1 MFGNLFSNLSFGEM
15 PAEKP
20 HTIKPRSKITT
31 PDDAHSECVTTEAAS
46 TVCPDNNA
54 LPADLIV
61 YLPLRKYIFTLKHQ
75 LLSGLGKVSQ
85 FVLKALST
93 EGFGLEDI
101 ERITGLTEEHLSPI
115 LSRLAGLGWYEPTR
129 KELTT
134 QGYEMAKA
142 AGLTGRRFSLW
153 IDGLD
158 NRNSPLILISA
169 DQIVQ
174 PEDDSHGIRLP
185 EFERDWNIL
194 EVLQQQR
201 LSRRLSAYK
210 DNEGDLMPLLLL
222 LCDEAEHDVLL
233 EQKLAWDFELE
244 LDRELSQPGY
254 IELMLAQGLD
264 TGNDS
269 GKQQILY
276 APVLHYSATYSVP
289 PLLMDE
295 IPHPAPQLFSYCLLS
310 GVALQTETL
319 YEQVSSWPESL
330 NLPLATLMEKLT
342 MDIPTDSAFLSKE
355 VVVTRACRKIALSYS
370 VLSQLIAKNIE
381 TPLPQRI
388 TQ

>member
-15 PAEKP
+15 PSEKP
-20 HTIKPRSKITT
+20 RTKITT
-31 PDDAHSECVTTEAAS
+31 PDIVHSESVTAEAAS
-46 TVCPDNNA
+46 TVCPDNNV

-61 YLPLRKYIFTLKHQ
+61 YLPLRKYTFTLKHQ

-93 EGFGLEDI
+93 EGFGLGDI

-115 LSRLAGLGWYEPTR
+115 LSRLAGLGWYEPASR
-129 KELTT
+129 ELTT
-134 QGYEMAKA
+134 QGHEMAKA

-158 NRNSPLILISA
+158 NRNSPLILLSA
-169 DQIVQ
+169 EQIVQ
-174 PEDDSHGIRLP
+174 PEDDSSGIRLP

-201 LSRRLSAYK
+201 LSRRLSDYK
-210 DNEGDLMPLLLL
+210 DNKGDLMPLLLL
-222 LCDEAEHDVLL
+222 LFDEAEHDALVQ
-233 EQKLAWDFELE
+233 QKLAWDFDLE

-254 IELMLAQGLD
+254 IKLLLKQGLD

-269 GKQQILY
+269 GKQQMLY
-276 APVLHYSATYSVP
+276 APVLHYSAIYSVP
-289 PLLMDE
+289 PILMDE
-295 IPHPAPQLFSYCLLS
+295 IPQPAPQRFDVCLLS
-310 GVALQTETL
+310 GIFLQSDTL
-319 YEQVSSWPESL
+319 YEQVSSWPESV
-330 NLPLATLMEKLT
+330 NLPLSTLMGKLT
-342 MDIPTDSAFLSKE
+342 MNMPADSAFLSKE
-355 VVVTRACRKIALSYS
+355 VVITKATRRIALSYS

-381 TPLPQRI
+381 TPLPQGM

>member
-1 MFGNLFSNLSFGEM
+1 MFGNLFSSLSFGEIRAGN
-15 PAEKP
+15 PGQKTA
-20 HTIKPRSKITT
+20 T
-31 PDDAHSECVTTEAAS
+31 PDDALSDSETVTTEAAPI
-46 TVCPDNNA
+46 VCPGNNT
-54 LPADLIV
+54 LPADLTV
-61 YLPLRKYIFTLKHQ
+61 YLPLRKYTFTLKHQ

-93 EGFGLEDI
+93 EGYGLEDI

-115 LSRLAGLGWYEPTR
+115 LTRLAGLGWYEPASR
-129 KELTT
+129 ALTT
-134 QGYEMAKA
+134 QGHQMAKA

-158 NRNSPLILISA
+158 NRNSPLILLSA

-174 PEDDSHGIRLP
+174 HGDDINGIRLP

-201 LSRRLSAYK
+201 LSRRLSDYK
-210 DNEGDLMPLLLL
+210 DDKGDLMPLLLL
-222 LCDEAEHDVLL
+222 LCDEAEHDALL

-269 GKQQILY
+269 GKQLILY
-276 APVLHYSATYSVP
+276 APVLHYSATYRVP
-289 PLLMDE
+289 PILSDE
-295 IPHPAPQLFSYCLLS
+295 IPEPAPHRFDVCLLS
-310 GVALQTETL
+310 GAPLQTEPL
-319 YEQVSSWPESL
+319 YEQVSSWQESV
-330 NLPLATLMEKLT
+330 NLPLSAVMEKLT
-342 MDIPTDSAFLSKE
+342 IDMPADSAFLSKE
-355 VVVTRACRKIALSYS
+355 VVVTTATRKIALSYS
-370 VLSQLIAKNIE
+370 VLSQLIAKNIK
-381 TPLPQRI
+381 TPLPQGMP
-388 TQ
+388 Q

>member
-1 MFGNLFSNLSFGEM
+1 MFGNLFRNMSFGEM
-15 PAEKP
+15 PAEKL
-20 HTIKPRSKITT
+20 HTIKPCTKITT
-31 PDDAHSECVTTEAAS
+31 FDDAHSECVTIEAAS
-46 TVCPDNNA
+46 TVCPDNNT

-61 YLPLRKYIFTLKHQ
+61 FLPLRKYTFTLKHQ

-85 FVLKALST
+85 FVLKALSK

-101 ERITGLTEEHLSPI
+101 ERITGLTEEHLTPI
-115 LSRLAGLGWYEPTR
+115 LSRLAGLGWYEPAR
-129 KELTT
+129 RELTP

-169 DQIVQ
+169 NQIVQ
-174 PEDDSHGIRLP
+174 PEDDRHGIRLP
-185 EFERDWNIL
+185 EFECDWNIL

-222 LCDEAEHDVLL
+222 LCDEAEHAALQQ
-233 EQKLAWDFELE
+233 QKLAWDFELE
-244 LDRELSQPGY
+244 LDRELSQPSY

-269 GKQQILY
+269 GKQLVFY

-295 IPHPAPQLFSYCLLS
+295 IAHPAPQLFSYCLLS
-310 GVALQTETL
+310 GVSLQTETL

-330 NLPLATLMEKLT
+330 NIPLATLMEKLT
-342 MDIPTDSAFLSKE
+342 MDMPTDSAFLSKE
-355 VVVTRACRKIALSYS
+355 VIVTKASRKIALSYS
-370 VLSQLIAKNIE
+370 VLSQLVAKNIE
-381 TPLPQRI
+381 TPLPQGM
-388 TQ
+388 T

>member
-1 MFGNLFSNLSFGEM
+1 MFGNLFFGKM
-15 PAEKP
+15 PTEKL
-20 HTIKPRSKITT
+20 HTKKPRSEIII
-31 PDDAHSECVTTEAAS
+31 PDDANSECTITEVAS
-46 TVCPDNNA
+46 TVCLYDNA

-61 YLPLRKYIFTLKHQ
+61 YVPLRKYTFTLKHQ

-85 FVLKALST
+85 FVLKTLSR

-101 ERITGLTEEHLSPI
+101 ERITGLAKEHLSPI
-115 LSRLAGLGWYEPTR
+115 LSRLAGLGWYEPACR
-129 KELTT
+129 ELTS
-134 QGYEMAKA
+134 QGYKMAKA

-158 NRNSPLILISA
+158 NRNSPLILIST

-174 PEDDSHGIRLP
+174 PEDDRHGIRLP

-222 LCDEAEHDVLL
+222 LCDEGEHAVL
-233 EQKLAWDFELE
+233 QQQQLAWDFELE
-244 LDRELSQPGY
+244 LDRELSQPSY

-269 GKQQILY
+269 GKQQIFY

-295 IPHPAPQLFSYCLLS
+295 IAHPAPQLFNYCLLS
-310 GVALQTETL
+310 GVSLKTETL
-319 YEQVSSWPESL
+319 YEHVSSWPESL
-330 NLPLATLMEKLT
+330 NIPLATLMEKLT
-342 MDIPTDSAFLSKE
+342 MDIPTDSAFLGKE
-355 VVVTRACRKIALSYS
+355 VVVTRASRKIALSYS
-370 VLSQLIAKNIE
+370 VLSQLVAKNIE
-381 TPLPQRI
+381 TPLPQGM